1 MPESNETPLY
11 RTTYVVHKMDCAAE
25 QQLVKSALE
34 GSGEILALDFD
45 MGRRQVAVIHSRA
58 SSKIDRAMQGLKLGA
73 EQLNSEPWDGNS
85 AELARYQLAGDQEE
99 ASTLRWLLAI
109 NFVMFVVEIVAGIWA
124 QSAGLIADSLDMLAD
139 ASVYALALFAV
150 GRSASLKLT
159 AARTMGWLQLVL
171 GVGVLVEVL
180 RRFIFGSEPES
191 LFMMGVGALALA
203 ANITCLVLLAKK
215 KDSGVH
221 MTATWICSSNDVIAN
236 AGVIVAGFLVML
248 TQSPYPDLVIG
259 LLITGVVLNGSR
271 RILSLKVE

>member
-1 MPESNETPLY
+1 MPESNEKPLY
-11 RTTYVVHKMDCAAE
+11 RTTYVVRKMDCAAE

-34 GSGEILALDFD
+34 GSAQVLSLSFD
-45 MGRRQVAVIHSRA
+45 MRRRQVAIIHSQA
-58 SSKIDRAMQGLKLGA
+58 SLEVDSTMSGLRLGA
-73 EQLNSEPWDGNS
+73 EKINSES
-85 AELARYQLAGDQEE
+85 CERTELVKNQSAGDEEE
-99 ASTLRWLLAI
+99 ARTLRWLLAI
-109 NFVMFVVEIVAGIWA
+109 NLVMFVVEIVAGIWA

-150 GRSASLKLT
+150 GRAASLKLT
-159 AARTMGWLQLVL
+159 AARTMGWLQLLL

-180 RRFIFGSEPES
+180 RRFVYGSEPES
-191 LFMMGVGALALA
+191 LFMMGVGALALM

-271 RILSLKVE
+271 RILALKA

>member
-1 MPESNETPLY
+1 MPESNEKPLY
-11 RTTYVVHKMDCAAE
+11 RTTYVVRKMDCVAE

-34 GSGEILALDFD
+34 GRAQVLSLSFD
-45 MGRRQVAVIHSRA
+45 MRRRQVAIIHSQT
-58 SSKIDRAMQGLKLGA
+58 SLEIDSTMSGLRLGA
-73 EQLNSEPWDGNS
+73 EQIDSEPCEG
-85 AELARYQLAGDQEE
+85 AELVQKQSAGDEEE
-99 ASTLRWLLAI
+99 ARTLRWLLVI
-109 NFVMFVVEIVAGIWA
+109 NLVMFVVEIVAGIWA

-150 GRSASLKLT
+150 GRAASLKLT
-159 AARTMGWLQLVL
+159 AARTMGWLQLLL

-180 RRFIFGSEPES
+180 RRFVYGSEPES
-191 LFMMGVGALALA
+191 LYMMGVGALALM

-271 RILSLKVE
+271 RILALKA